1 VDTGHLRVGLLSIK
15 LEIYLKSEI
24 MAKKEEETKEI
35 TTIED
40 LPGIGATTA
49 DKLRDA
55 GYDDL
60 MSIAVATSNQL
71 VDAADLA
78 KATAVKVISA
88 ARDVMEMGFKTGE
101 DIAISRSQVGKIS
114 IGSEEFNKLLGGG
127 VETGGITEA
136 FGEFGSGKSQIGF
149 QLAVNAQLPKDK
161 GGLGGKVAFID
172 TEGTFRPERIRQLA
186 EARKMDPKKVL
197 KNILVA
203 RAFSSDHQM
212 LLSEKV
218 DELIKKQKEPIKLI
232 IVDSI
237 MSLFRSD
244 YVGRGTLADRQ
255 QKLNRHVHQLQR
267 IADKYN
273 LAIYITNQVM
283 ARPDIFFGNPTT
295 AVGGHIIGH
304 ASTYR
309 IYLRKSK
316 GDKRIARLIDSPH
329 LPEGEAV
336 FKVTIKGVEDAA

>member
-1 VDTGHLRVGLLSIK
+1 
-15 LEIYLKSEI
+15 
-24 MAKKEEETKEI
+24 MAKKSEEKKEI
-35 TTIED
+35 ETIED

-49 DKLRDA
+49 EKLREA

-60 MSIAVATSNQL
+60 MSIAVATSSQL

-78 KATAVKVISA
+78 KATAVKVISE
-88 ARDVMEMGFKTGE
+88 ARKVMEMGFKTGE
-101 DIAISRSQVGKIS
+101 DLQASRLQVGKIET
-114 IGSEEFNKLLGGG
+114 GSKELNKLLGGG
-127 VETGGITEA
+127 VETGGITEC

-149 QLAVNAQLPKDK
+149 QIAVNAQLPKDK
-161 GGLGGKVAFID
+161 GGLNSKVAFID
-172 TEGTFRPERIRQLA
+172 TEGTFRPERIKQLA
-186 EARKMDPKKVL
+186 EAKGLDPKKVL

-212 LLSEKV
+212 LLAEKI
-218 DELIKKQKEPIKLI
+218 DELIKKQKEPIKLV
-232 IVDSI
+232 IVDS
-237 MSLFRSD
+237 MTSLFRSD

-255 QKLNRHVHQLQR
+255 QKINRHIHYLQKL
-267 IADKYN
+267 ADKYN
-273 LAIYITNQVM
+273 LAVYITNQVM

-309 IYLRKSK
+309 VYLRKSK

-336 FKVTIKGVEDAA
+336 FKVSIKGVEDAS